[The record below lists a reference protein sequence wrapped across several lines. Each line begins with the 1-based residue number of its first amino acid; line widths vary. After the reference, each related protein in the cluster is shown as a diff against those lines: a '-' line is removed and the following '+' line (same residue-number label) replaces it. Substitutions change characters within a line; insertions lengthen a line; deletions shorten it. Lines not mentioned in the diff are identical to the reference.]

1 PLGHLADRH
10 GTRVV
15 AVPGALVW
23 AAAYL
28 WYATQVG
35 VHPDFLGEW
44 LPGQVL
50 SGIGVGA
57 TLPVVASGGLMTV
70 PALRYATASAVN
82 ATARQVGGVLGI
94 AILTVLVAH
103 PAAAT
108 LPGDLRHGWELAG
121 WSFAAAAVLA
131 LLFGRRAGAGEVES
145 AA

>member
-1 PLGHLADRH
+1 M
-10 GTRVV
+10 

-28 WYATQVG
+28 WYAAQVG

-82 ATARQVGGVLGI
+82 ATARQVGGVLGR
-94 AILTVLVAH
+94 L
-103 PAAAT
+103 
-108 LPGDLRHGWELAG
+108 GWRC
-121 WSFAAAAVLA
+121 WST
-131 LLFGRRAGAGEVES
+131 RRRRSSSGPKPTTTWS
-145 AA
+145 S